1 MPVVLINEKTQINFS
16 KEEKWADKLLQEH
29 KNNQIMINNTVNN
42 KKRQPK
48 IRDRIQKRF
57 IIDTYQQIEL
67 TNSQSIQQLNLQQE
81 SIFLNT

>member
-1 MPVVLINEKTQINFS
+1 
-16 KEEKWADKLLQEH
+16 
-29 KNNQIMINNTVNN
+29 MINNTVNN

-67 TNSQSIQQLNLQQE
+67 TTSQSIQQLNLQQE